1 MRRVLEG
8 AADRLFPG
16 GGNTHGTLPAALVL
30 LTLVTGFVDAVSY
43 LGLDHVFVAN
53 MTGNVVF
60 LGFALAGARSLSAWA
75 SLLAFGAF
83 MAGAWAVGRLGRA
96 GRIAA
101 GRRAGRHLRR
111 GRTPVSSIAG
121 QSLVPHTGQ
130 LFAAVTAT
138 HAALVT
144 AALVVTLTA
153 GHRTPSAKAALIAL
167 LACGM
172 GMQNAVVRAL
182 GVPDLTTTVL
192 TRTVTGLIA
201 DEPGPATV
209 RRLVSLATMFVG
221 ALCGGALFLR
231 AGAPHALAAA
241 VVLLVVVTVTG
252 ARSRTP
258 AG

>member
-8 AADRLFPG
+8 AADLLFPG
-16 GGNTHGTLPAALVL
+16 EGNTHGALPAALVL

-75 SLLAFGAF
+75 SLLAFGTF
-83 MAGAWAVGRLGRA
+83 MAGAWVVGHLGR
-96 GRIAA
+96 R
-101 GRRAGRHLRR
+101 
-111 GRTPVSSIAG
+111 
-121 QSLVPHTGQ
+121 VPHTGR
-130 LFAAVTAT
+130 LFAVVTAA

-144 AALVVTLTA
+144 AALVVTVTA
-153 GHRTPSAKAALIAL
+153 GHGTAPAKAALIAL

-241 VVLLVVVTVTG
+241 VVLLVLVTG
-252 ARSRTP
+252 AGGHSRTP
-258 AG
+258 AE

>member
-1 MRRVLEG
+1 MRKVLEG

-16 GGNTHGTLPAALVL
+16 GGNAHGTLPAALVL

-60 LGFALAGARSLSAWA
+60 LGFALAGARNLSAWA

-83 MAGAWAVGRLGRA
+83 MAGAWTAGHLGR
-96 GRIAA
+96 R
-101 GRRAGRHLRR
+101 
-111 GRTPVSSIAG
+111 
-121 QSLVPHTGQ
+121 VPHTGR
-130 LFAAVTAT
+130 LFAAVTTA

-153 GHRTPSAKAALIAL
+153 GHRAAPAKAALIAL

-209 RRLVSLATMFVG
+209 RRFVSLATMFAG

-231 AGAPHALAAA
+231 AGAPQALAAA
-241 VVLLVVVTVTG
+241 VALLVVVTVTG
-252 ARSRTP
+252 GHGRPT